1 MYCILRLIFIIFF
14 VDSIKISH
22 LFQDKNP
29 FTTNKNDTDSSG
41 NPKKKFMLIP
51 SIGYEMN
58 DKPGKFTFILNGWY
72 YKPVDSGF
80 IKIIIKTTL
89 QAALSVLDSS
99 STSNEEIEQERIE
112 PFFVTDVTDHKIKL
126 KLTDSISEIVSTDK
140 NGRFYK
146 DIIVD
151 SLNGLNIQK
160 QELKYTAFDNDNQQ
174 NAYEGII
181 YLMKNKNRIGC
192 LIISDIDDTIKISE
206 VPFKTKLMINTFRKP
221 FQAVPGMSQAYR
233 SWESSDQCSIHY
245 VSAMPSQL
253 YYATQTF
260 LNKENFPGGSFHMRH
275 LKLADSD
282 KLNLINSIIDFVKH
296 DASRKHKISVI
307 ENILTYASI
316 KQKFVMVGDSGELD
330 PEIYGEI
337 ARKYPDRIKM
347 IFIRI
352 VPGGKN
358 NNSRFEIAFRN
369 VRQDK
374 WKTFSDATELPK
386 KLYNDTNSINES
398 GGGDGNIHSV
408 YSNNTNILSTSLFY
422 IIISVLLTLIYF

>member
-1 MYCILRLIFIIFF
+1 
-14 VDSIKISH
+14 IKISH

-151 SLNGLNIQK
+151 SLKGLNIQK

-221 FQAVPGMSQAYR
+221 FQAVPELKFSSQNVA
-233 SWESSDQCSIHY
+233 
-245 VSAMPSQL
+245 
-253 YYATQTF
+253 
-260 LNKENFPGGSFHMRH
+260 
-275 LKLADSD
+275 
-282 KLNLINSIIDFVKH
+282 
-296 DASRKHKISVI
+296 
-307 ENILTYASI
+307 
-316 KQKFVMVGDSGELD
+316 
-330 PEIYGEI
+330 
-337 ARKYPDRIKM
+337 
-347 IFIRI
+347 IF
-352 VPGGKN
+352 
-358 NNSRFEIAFRN
+358 S
-369 VRQDK
+369 
-374 WKTFSDATELPK
+374 
-386 KLYNDTNSINES
+386 
-398 GGGDGNIHSV
+398 
-408 YSNNTNILSTSLFY
+408 
-422 IIISVLLTLIYF
+422 